1 MEVIMKALKFSL
13 IAMFLS
19 LFVVGF
25 ADNDPQPKFQKSCC
39 IKISLEDACASRSF
53 VRDIY
58 NQVNPSILD
67 GGDQGRLIFAKV
79 RHGRG
84 IYLVFGK
91 YAEWQDFFFREGGML
106 GPPDIDN
113 GDKKY

>member
-1 MEVIMKALKFSL
+1 MEVIMKALKLGL
-13 IAMFLS
+13 IAILLS
-19 LFVVGF
+19 LFAVGY

-58 NQVNPSILD
+58 SQVKISILD

-84 IYLVFGK
+84 VYLVFGK
-91 YAEWQDFFFREGGML
+91 YREWEDFFMREGGML
-106 GPPDIDN
+106 GPPN
-113 GDKKY
+113 GKIRERK